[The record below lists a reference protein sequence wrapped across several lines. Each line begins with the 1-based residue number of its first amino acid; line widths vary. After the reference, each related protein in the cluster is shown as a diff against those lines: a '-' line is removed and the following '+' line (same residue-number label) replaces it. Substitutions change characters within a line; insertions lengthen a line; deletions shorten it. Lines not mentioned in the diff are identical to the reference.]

1 MSRLV
6 FKVGWFP
13 LFVLLGLV
21 GCGQTAVPPPT
32 SSAPPGLTE
41 TAVLPL
47 SSPTAPPPTSATIT
61 TATEIAPIT
70 AVAATPTP
78 IPTLLPS
85 PTAPPFADATPDPYA
100 ALTIESL
107 VARSYGG
114 GFLQIEET
122 LEQNEAFSRYL
133 IRYPSDDLTI
143 FGYMNV
149 PREGERFPVVIMLHG
164 YVPPEE
170 YETVAYTRRYADD
183 LARAGYFVI
192 HPNLRNY
199 PPSDSGPD
207 PFRIG
212 YATDVLNLIAIVREQ
227 SQDPLG
233 VLRRADRDTIHLWGH
248 SMGGGIAL
256 RVAVVNNADYVKT
269 AVLYA
274 SMSGDEVLNYTQIQ
288 QWSNGRRGEF
298 ELAASPE
305 ALAAISP
312 INYLDRLQA
321 AISVHHSDADATV
334 PVAWS
339 EALCAHLAAR
349 DHPLECFIYNGQ
361 PHTFRGLGDE
371 QFMERVRRFYSRY

>member
-6 FKVGWFP
+6 FKIGWFP

-21 GCGQTAVPPPT
+21 GCGQTAVPPPA

-47 SSPTAPPPTSATIT
+47 SSPTAPPPTSATIPA
-61 TATEIAPIT
+61 ATEIALIT

-85 PTAPPFADATPDPYA
+85 PTAPPFADATLDPYA

-183 LARAGYFVI
+183 LARAG
-192 HPNLRNY
+192 
-199 PPSDSGPD
+199 
-207 PFRIG
+207 
-212 YATDVLNLIAIVREQ
+212 
-227 SQDPLG
+227 
-233 VLRRADRDTIHLWGH
+233 
-248 SMGGGIAL
+248 
-256 RVAVVNNADYVKT
+256 
-269 AVLYA
+269 
-274 SMSGDEVLNYTQIQ
+274 
-288 QWSNGRRGEF
+288 
-298 ELAASPE
+298 
-305 ALAAISP
+305 
-312 INYLDRLQA
+312 
-321 AISVHHSDADATV
+321 
-334 PVAWS
+334 
-339 EALCAHLAAR
+339 
-349 DHPLECFIYNGQ
+349 
-361 PHTFRGLGDE
+361 
-371 QFMERVRRFYSRY
+371 